1 MEAACDFSALHCP
14 STNPPPPSAEKT
26 VVKGWAIERDIV
38 EDNTH
43 PCFDH
48 GSASYTVPADGLY
61 KIVVELIPLG
71 GPAIFN
77 DNNQRQI
84 VPYSLCLQE
93 PPNELDDQ
101 IIRRY
106 HDIGNKLAKVEHIK
120 AGTTISCIRMPNVPG
135 DECIRF
141 KVEIILRKRKRDKRE
156 PTRKEKKN
164 RKRML
169 RRQTM
174 AHHLTTLSSHGS
186 GDASRLH
193 DYYPH
198 PQHLGGTSDS
208 DSEWEKGFESDST
221 SDDLPSSRLAK
232 PLMISRPAGLDDLNR
247 SEVFFDINDEVV
259 P

>member
-26 VVKGWAIERDIV
+26 VVKGWEIERDIV

-156 PTRKEKKN
+156 PIRKEKKN

-174 AHHLTTLSSHGS
+174 AHHLTTLSPMVAVTPRVSMITIPIRNILAALQIVIVSGKKDSRVIPLRMIYLLVVLQSHS
-186 GDASRLH
+186 
-193 DYYPH
+193 
-198 PQHLGGTSDS
+198 
-208 DSEWEKGFESDST
+208 
-221 SDDLPSSRLAK
+221 
-232 PLMISRPAGLDDLNR
+232 
-247 SEVFFDINDEVV
+247 
-259 P
+259 